1 MSGKKKHVKVNK
13 GSLARAVAIA
23 VEAHAGQYDKSGA
36 DYIEHPLRVMS
47 AGKSVDEKI
56 LGVLHDV
63 IEDSTWTI
71 EKLKAEGFS
80 ETVLDAL
87 VCLTKLSED
96 EPYDQFI
103 SRVSSNPLAK
113 AVKLNDLN
121 DNMDIRRLVEIND
134 NDVARLRKYL
144 KAYRHLL

>member
-1 MSGKKKHVKVNK
+1 MTIAKTHK
-13 GSLARAVAIA
+13 GSLGRA
-23 VEAHAGQYDKSGA
+23 GA

-47 AGKSVDEKI
+47 AGNTVDEKTV
-56 LGVLHDV
+56 GVLHDV
-63 IEDSTWTI
+63 IEDSVWII

-80 ETVLDAL
+80 EKVLDAL

-103 SRVSSNPLAK
+103 SRVLSNSLAK
-113 AVKLNDLN
+113 AVKLNDLT
-121 DNMDIRRLVEIND
+121 DNMDIRRLVEISD

-144 KAYRHLL
+144 KAYRRLL